1 MNMTMRGSSLW
12 YSTVI
17 CNILIYITYDIQ
29 HDLSPWELGHGTKSF
44 HCQKLNK
51 IVFKFCHNNCF
62 LFCKDENTSLKLNQM
77 LSQPGLLPV
86 PLSML
91 TESPPSSCEGDS
103 FSDWP
108 LASVTNIAAD
118 ILPRPFCLFGSK
130 HSFNAHWF
138 SHKLCM
144 RVTVS
149 VNYCRTYKYYDWHL
163 WLTFI
168 SNTTIHLIS
177 GDTLAIM
184 CYFSMSLM
192 VVFMAAKTTIMGW
205 WYCEEASLLMIVIKE
220 TTLMAL
226 VVPYQWGW
234 TKSQSHGGAR
244 MPR

>member
-29 HDLSPWELGHGTKSF
+29 HDLSPWDLGHGTKSF

-51 IVFKFCHNNCF
+51 FSSFVIIIASFSAKTRTLLWSSIKCYLSRGFF
-62 LFCKDENTSLKLNQM
+62 LFLCRCSLN
-77 LSQPGLLPV
+77 P
-86 PLSML
+86 
-91 TESPPSSCEGDS
+91 PPSSCEGDS

-108 LASVTNIAAD
+108 LASVTNIEAD

>member
-1 MNMTMRGSSLW
+1 M
-12 YSTVI
+12 
-17 CNILIYITYDIQ
+17 
-29 HDLSPWELGHGTKSF
+29 
-44 HCQKLNK
+44 
-51 IVFKFCHNNCF
+51 FCHNNCF

>member
-1 MNMTMRGSSLW
+1 MEQNTF
-12 YSTVI
+12 I
-17 CNILIYITYDIQ
+17 AKN
-29 HDLSPWELGHGTKSF
+29 F
-44 HCQKLNK
+44 KLY
-51 IVFKFCHNNCF
+51 HNNCF
-62 LFCKDENTSLKLNQM
+62 FLCKDENTSLKLNQM
-77 LSQPGLLPV
+77 LSEPGLLPV

-91 TESPPSSCEGDS
+91 TESSSCEGDS

-205 WYCEEASLLMIVIKE
+205 WYCEEAPIADDCDQGNHLDGSGGPISMRLNKV
-220 TTLMAL
+220 
-226 VVPYQWGW
+226 
-234 TKSQSHGGAR
+234 TKSRRCPYASVAVGGQNCNTGIIYKR
-244 MPR
+244 GQVCLQDDG